1 MHHKKWRKNCP
12 HQIDCKMMWA
22 LLIKEQHVCS
32 SLLIWSSAFIQPPTL
47 SQLSYAR
54 NALFPFQNGQHGG
67 IVCTWKSYP
76 LPQGMMGMNGAI
88 ILIDL
93 NKENPTRWKLG
104 KTAQSQWNPAIF
116 SWVNVWVWSSMAASC
131 CFLPLIVGQQCFN
144 AAIPK
149 VLLSS

>member
-1 MHHKKWRKNCP
+1 ME
-12 HQIDCKMMWA
+12 
-22 LLIKEQHVCS
+22 KELS
-32 SLLIWSSAFIQPPTL
+32 SSNWLQNDVSPSNQRTTCLFLIWTSAFIQPPTL